1 MMLARPPASVPLASA
16 GSLPEA
22 LGDVAQA
29 GRVAREYLGRIHAE
43 VRARQEA
50 GAGGLELV
58 AVYTEAVDRLVR
70 FLFANASAHF
80 MSRFARL
87 NPQCAVVAQGGYG
100 RGELNP
106 GSDIDLLFLYPWKV
120 NPYVETVAEV
130 ILYALWDA
138 GLQVG
143 NALRNIRECERL
155 SGRDLKVKTAL
166 LDARYLAGDEELY
179 AEFDRRM
186 LEEVWGQNPTRFFKE
201 KLAENADRHARS
213 GDSVYLL
220 QPQLKDGQG
229 GLRDLHT
236 ALWMAKVR
244 FKVRSFRELVTLGVI
259 AEAAVGELETAL
271 DFLWRVRNALH
282 LAADGHQDQLTFE
295 LQERIAP
302 TLGFAEDQDGVEA
315 FMRAYY
321 EHATTV
327 ARFGEAVIAR
337 CLQPAEPYRGTQPTS
352 RVVRDGM
359 RIQGRTLSV
368 AGREVFTDEPAAL
381 VHVFAEAQ
389 RHGVTLSAA
398 TRELIRDCLPLL
410 AAERAT
416 PAVATA
422 FLGILRA
429 KGHVYETLFEMHKLG
444 VLREVVPEFGHIDCL
459 IARDPFHIYTVDH
472 HSLMGVREVERLRAG
487 EFARTLPHLTQVMNE
502 LPGPVLL
509 FLGMMFHDV
518 GKGHGHD
525 HAGRGARMMR
535 EIAARLGLNEDESA
549 ACEFLVR
556 HHLLM
561 SHLAQRRD
569 VDDDQ
574 LVVDFCRTVGSVDNL
589 QRVLFRS
596 YADMRAVGPGVWN
609 NWRDS
614 LLAELF
620 LRTRDFLEKGAVE
633 PEDRAARAAR
643 VRARIE
649 GAAPTAARPE
659 VEAFAASMPDSYFLG
674 TPEEMIPPH
683 VDLRRRFGEAEAAGE
698 RPALA
703 TRLTHFPERDYSE
716 FAVCTRDRP
725 GLFAMLSGAL
735 AAHGMNILAARIT
748 TSRDDVA
755 LDAFRISHDEGDG
768 APDAERWERVERSL
782 RRVLGGEV
790 NVEELV
796 ERSARPSI
804 LARRR
809 RRAREPRPDDRR
821 LPGPRRDGAG
831 ARPQD
836 RRGLCA
842 GPRGLHTLP
851 RRARRAEPGPHRRTR
866 GPRPSGGAHGARPL
880 RPEPGAGA
888 GGGARLH
895 ALPRAA
901 RRAGGRRPPPRA
913 HPPPPRAPPARARH
927 GRGRLAPRRAGR
939 VPLPRAPRPGAA
951 RAALRLRPPRLGD
964 GRAARGAGEPVGG
977 FRDRARQG
985 PEGARRAARTAR
997 APGARGLRRAGAAA
1011 AAARAPAPRR
1021 LPRPGRAAAHAPGGV
1036 EARPPPCARR
1046 RARPPRLAAH
1056 AAAHV
1061 CDPSPHRGCRPPH
1074 RADAPRARRH
1084 RDDADLHARS
1094 AQPAARGAP
1103 APPPAGLRRRLTQR
1117 CFSLED
1123 EPRSSEA
1130 RGRFRC

>member
-43 VRARQEA
+43 VRARHEA

-70 FLFANASAHF
+70 FLFTNASAHF

-166 LDARYLAGDEELY
+166 LDARYLAGDEALY

-186 LEEVWGQNPTRFFKE
+186 LEEVWGQNPTPFFKE

-236 ALWMAKVR
+236 ALW
-244 FKVRSFRELVTLGVI
+244 
-259 AEAAVGELETAL
+259 
-271 DFLWRVRNALH
+271 
-282 LAADGHQDQLTFE
+282 
-295 LQERIAP
+295 
-302 TLGFAEDQDGVEA
+302 
-315 FMRAYY
+315 
-321 EHATTV
+321 
-327 ARFGEAVIAR
+327 
-337 CLQPAEPYRGTQPTS
+337 
-352 RVVRDGM
+352 
-359 RIQGRTLSV
+359 V
-368 AGREVFTDEPAAL
+368 AGREVFADEPAAL

-416 PAVATA
+416 PAVANA
-422 FLGILRA
+422 FLDILRA

-444 VLREVVPEFGHIDCL
+444 MLREVVPEFGHIDCL
-459 IARDPFHIYTVDH
+459 IAKDPFHLYTVDH
-472 HSLMGVREVERLRAG
+472 HSLIGVREVERLRAG

-502 LPGPVLL
+502 LPRPELL

-535 EIAARLGLNEDESA
+535 DIATRLGLNVDESA

-574 LVVDFCRTVGSVDNL
+574 LIVDFCRTVSSVDNL
-589 QRVLFRS
+589 QRLYVLT

-614 LLAELF
+614 LLAELY
-620 LRTRDFLEKGAVE
+620 LRAREFFEKGAVE

-649 GAAPTAARPE
+649 AAAPAAGRAE

-674 TPEEMIPPH
+674 TPEDM
-683 VDLRRRFGEAEAAGE
+683 
-698 RPALA
+698 
-703 TRLTHFPERDYSE
+703 T
-716 FAVCTRDRP
+716 
-725 GLFAMLSGAL
+725 
-735 AAHGMNILAARIT
+735 
-748 TSRDDVA
+748 
-755 LDAFRISHDEGDG
+755 
-768 APDAERWERVERSL
+768 
-782 RRVLGGEV
+782 
-790 NVEELV
+790 
-796 ERSARPSI
+796 
-804 LARRR
+804 
-809 RRAREPRPDDRR
+809 
-821 LPGPRRDGAG
+821 
-831 ARPQD
+831 
-836 RRGLCA
+836 
-842 GPRGLHTLP
+842 
-851 RRARRAEPGPHRRTR
+851 
-866 GPRPSGGAHGARPL
+866 
-880 RPEPGAGA
+880 
-888 GGGARLH
+888 
-895 ALPRAA
+895 
-901 RRAGGRRPPPRA
+901 
-913 HPPPPRAPPARARH
+913 
-927 GRGRLAPRRAGR
+927 
-939 VPLPRAPRPGAA
+939 
-951 RAALRLRPPRLGD
+951 
-964 GRAARGAGEPVGG
+964 
-977 FRDRARQG
+977 
-985 PEGARRAARTAR
+985 
-997 APGARGLRRAGAAA
+997 
-1011 AAARAPAPRR
+1011 
-1021 LPRPGRAAAHAPGGV
+1021 
-1036 EARPPPCARR
+1036 
-1046 RARPPRLAAH
+1046 
-1056 AAAHV
+1056 
-1061 CDPSPHRGCRPPH
+1061 
-1074 RADAPRARRH
+1074 
-1084 RDDADLHARS
+1084 
-1094 AQPAARGAP
+1094 
-1103 APPPAGLRRRLTQR
+1103 
-1117 CFSLED
+1117 
-1123 EPRSSEA
+1123 
-1130 RGRFRC
+1130 

>member
-1 MMLARPPASVPLASA
+1 MILSRPPVSLPLVSA

-22 LGDVAQA
+22 LEDVAQA
-29 GRVAREYLGRIHAE
+29 GLVAREYFGRVQAE
-43 VRARQEA
+43 VRARHEA

-58 AVYTEAVDRLVR
+58 AVYTDAVDRLVR
-70 FLFANASAHF
+70 FLFASASAHF

-166 LDARYLAGDEELY
+166 LDARYLAGDEALY

-186 LEEVWGQNPTRFFKE
+186 LEEVWGQNPTPFFKE

-302 TLGFAEDQDGVEA
+302 TLG
-315 FMRAYY
+315 
-321 EHATTV
+321 
-327 ARFGEAVIAR
+327 
-337 CLQPAEPYRGTQPTS
+337 
-352 RVVRDGM
+352 
-359 RIQGRTLSV
+359 
-368 AGREVFTDEPAAL
+368 
-381 VHVFAEAQ
+381 FAEAQ

-574 LVVDFCRTVGSVDNL
+574 LVVDFCRTVGSIDTL
-589 QRVLFRS
+589 QRLYVLT
-596 YADMRAVGPGVWN
+596 YADMRAVGPGVRN
-609 NWRDS
+609 NWRDPPHPLPRARLQRVRGLHARS
-614 LLAELF
+614 PGPLRHALR
-620 LRTRDFLEKGAVE
+620 RTR
-633 PEDRAARAAR
+633 
-643 VRARIE
+643 RARDE
-649 GAAPTAARPE
+649 HPGRAHHHQP
-659 VEAFAASMPDSYFLG
+659 
-674 TPEEMIPPH
+674 
-683 VDLRRRFGEAEAAGE
+683 RRRGA
-698 RPALA
+698 R
-703 TRLTHFPERDYSE
+703 RLPH
-716 FAVCTRDRP
+716 
-725 GLFAMLSGAL
+725 
-735 AAHGMNILAARIT
+735 
-748 TSRDDVA
+748 
-755 LDAFRISHDEGDG
+755 
-768 APDAERWERVERSL
+768 
-782 RRVLGGEV
+782 
-790 NVEELV
+790 
-796 ERSARPSI
+796 
-804 LARRR
+804 LARRGR
-809 RRAREPRPDDRR
+809 RRARC
-821 LPGPRRDGAG
+821 GALG
-831 ARPQD
+831 
-836 RRGLCA
+836 
-842 GPRGLHTLP
+842 
-851 RRARRAEPGPHRRTR
+851 ARRAEPPARAGRRGERRGAGRALGAPLDPRAAPAPGRDQSR
-866 GPRPSGGAHGARPL
+866 GPQRGVARVHGARRLRRRSGRAPL
-880 RPEPGAGA
+880 HYHQHALPPLARDPPGQDHHHGRAGARRVLRDRPRGAEDRRSGTPRDHPPRARAGARERGAA
-888 GGGARLH
+888 GGGA
-895 ALPRAA
+895 
-901 RRAGGRRPPPRA
+901 GG
-913 HPPPPRAPPARARH
+913 
-927 GRGRLAPRRAGR
+927 
-939 VPLPRAPRPGAA
+939 
-951 RAALRLRPPRLGD
+951 
-964 GRAARGAGEPVGG
+964 
-977 FRDRARQG
+977 
-985 PEGARRAARTAR
+985 
-997 APGARGLRRAGAAA
+997 
-1011 AAARAPAPRR
+1011 
-1021 LPRPGRAAAHAPGGV
+1021 
-1036 EARPPPCARR
+1036 
-1046 RARPPRLAAH
+1046 
-1056 AAAHV
+1056 
-1061 CDPSPHRGCRPPH
+1061 
-1074 RADAPRARRH
+1074 
-1084 RDDADLHARS
+1084 
-1094 AQPAARGAP
+1094 
-1103 APPPAGLRRRLTQR
+1103 
-1117 CFSLED
+1117 
-1123 EPRSSEA
+1123 
-1130 RGRFRC
+1130 

>member
-22 LGDVAQA
+22 LGDVAHA
-29 GRVAREYLGRIHAE
+29 GRVAREYLARVQTE
-43 VRARQEA
+43 VRVRQEA

-70 FLFANASAHF
+70 FLFTNASAHF

-186 LEEVWGQNPTRFFKE
+186 LEEVWGQNPTPFFKE

-295 LQERIAP
+295 FQERIAP

-321 EHATTV
+321 AHATTV

-368 AGREVFTDEPAAL
+368 AGREVFADEPAAL

-410 AAERAT
+410 AAERVT

-487 EFARTLPHLTQVMNE
+487 EFVRTLPHLTQVMNE
-502 LPGPVLL
+502 LPGPELL

-525 HAGRGARMMR
+525 HAGRGAHMMR

-589 QRVLFRS
+589 QRLYVLT

-614 LLAELF
+614 LLAELY
-620 LRTRDFLEKGAVE
+620 LRAREFFEKG
-633 PEDRAARAAR
+633 
-643 VRARIE
+643 
-649 GAAPTAARPE
+649 
-659 VEAFAASMPDSYFLG
+659 
-674 TPEEMIPPH
+674 
-683 VDLRRRFGEAEAAGE
+683 AGE

-703 TRLTHFPERDYSE
+703 TLLTHFPERDYSE

-782 RRVLGGEV
+782 RRVLAGEV

-809 RRAREPRPDDRR
+809 RRVATRVEVHNEVSREYTVLDVYTGDRV
-821 LPGPRRDGAG
+821 
-831 ARPQD
+831 
-836 RRGLCA
+836 GL
-842 GPRGLHTLP
+842 LFTITNTLYHLWLEIHLAKITTMVDQVLDVFYVTDHEG
-851 RRARRAEPGPHRRTR
+851 RKVEDA
-866 GPRPSGGAHGARPL
+866 
-880 RPEPGAGA
+880 
-888 GGGARLH
+888 ARLEMIRRELTR
-895 ALPRAA
+895 ALEADEEP
-901 RRAGGRRPPPRA
+901 
-913 HPPPPRAPPARARH
+913 
-927 GRGRLAPRRAGR
+927 
-939 VPLPRAPRPGAA
+939 VAA
-951 RAALRLRPPRLGD
+951 RAA
-964 GRAARGAGEPVGG
+964 GA
-977 FRDRARQG
+977 
-985 PEGARRAARTAR
+985 
-997 APGARGLRRAGAAA
+997 
-1011 AAARAPAPRR
+1011 
-1021 LPRPGRAAAHAPGGV
+1021 
-1036 EARPPPCARR
+1036 
-1046 RARPPRLAAH
+1046 
-1056 AAAHV
+1056 
-1061 CDPSPHRGCRPPH
+1061 
-1074 RADAPRARRH
+1074 
-1084 RDDADLHARS
+1084 
-1094 AQPAARGAP
+1094 
-1103 APPPAGLRRRLTQR
+1103 
-1117 CFSLED
+1117 
-1123 EPRSSEA
+1123 
-1130 RGRFRC
+1130 

>member
-1 MMLARPPASVPLASA
+1 
-16 GSLPEA
+16 
-22 LGDVAQA
+22 
-29 GRVAREYLGRIHAE
+29 
-43 VRARQEA
+43 
-50 GAGGLELV
+50 
-58 AVYTEAVDRLVR
+58 
-70 FLFANASAHF
+70 
-80 MSRFARL
+80 
-87 NPQCAVVAQGGYG
+87 
-100 RGELNP
+100 
-106 GSDIDLLFLYPWKV
+106 
-120 NPYVETVAEV
+120 
-130 ILYALWDA
+130 
-138 GLQVG
+138 
-143 NALRNIRECERL
+143 
-155 SGRDLKVKTAL
+155 
-166 LDARYLAGDEELY
+166 
-179 AEFDRRM
+179 M
-186 LEEVWGQNPTRFFKE
+186 LEEVWGQNPTPFFKE

-229 GLRDLHT
+229 GLRDLHA

-244 FKVRSFRELVTLGVI
+244 LNVRSFRELVTLGVI

-295 LQERIAP
+295 FQERIAP

-321 EHATTV
+321 AHATTV

-398 TRELIRDCLPLL
+398 TRELIRECLPLL

-502 LPGPVLL
+502 LPGPELL

-574 LVVDFCRTVGSVDNL
+574 LVVDFCRTVGSVDTL
-589 QRVLFRS
+589 QRLYVLT

-620 LRTRDFLEKGAVE
+620 LRARDFLEKGAVE

-649 GAAPTAARPE
+649 AAAPA
-659 VEAFAASMPDSYFLG
+659 
-674 TPEEMIPPH
+674 
-683 VDLRRRFGEAEAAGE
+683 
-698 RPALA
+698 
-703 TRLTHFPERDYSE
+703 
-716 FAVCTRDRP
+716 
-725 GLFAMLSGAL
+725 
-735 AAHGMNILAARIT
+735 
-748 TSRDDVA
+748 
-755 LDAFRISHDEGDG
+755 
-768 APDAERWERVERSL
+768 AERWERVERSL
-782 RRVLGGEV
+782 RRVLAGEV

-809 RRAREPRPDDRR
+809 RRVATRVEVHNEVSREYTVLDVYAGDRV
-821 LPGPRRDGAG
+821 
-831 ARPQD
+831 
-836 RRGLCA
+836 GL
-842 GPRGLHTLP
+842 LFTITNTLYHLWLEIHLAKITTMVDQVLDVFYVTDHEGRKIEDP
-851 RRARRAEPGPHRRTR
+851 
-866 GPRPSGGAHGARPL
+866 
-880 RPEPGAGA
+880 
-888 GGGARLH
+888 ARLETIRRELVE
-895 ALPRAA
+895 ALESE
-901 RRAGGRRPPPRA
+901 
-913 HPPPPRAPPARARH
+913 APPAAQ
-927 GRGRLAPRRAGR
+927 A
-939 VPLPRAPRPGAA
+939 
-951 RAALRLRPPRLGD
+951 
-964 GRAARGAGEPVGG
+964 
-977 FRDRARQG
+977 
-985 PEGARRAARTAR
+985 
-997 APGARGLRRAGAAA
+997 AGA
-1011 AAARAPAPRR
+1011 
-1021 LPRPGRAAAHAPGGV
+1021 
-1036 EARPPPCARR
+1036 
-1046 RARPPRLAAH
+1046 
-1056 AAAHV
+1056 
-1061 CDPSPHRGCRPPH
+1061 
-1074 RADAPRARRH
+1074 
-1084 RDDADLHARS
+1084 
-1094 AQPAARGAP
+1094 
-1103 APPPAGLRRRLTQR
+1103 
-1117 CFSLED
+1117 
-1123 EPRSSEA
+1123 
-1130 RGRFRC
+1130 